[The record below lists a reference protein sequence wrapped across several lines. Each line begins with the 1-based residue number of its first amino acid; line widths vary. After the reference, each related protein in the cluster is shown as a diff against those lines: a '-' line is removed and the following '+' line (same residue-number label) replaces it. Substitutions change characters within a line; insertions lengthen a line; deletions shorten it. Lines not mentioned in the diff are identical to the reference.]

1 MVRLDVKKRG
11 ISEERKTVREKR
23 KLSDFRYLLY
33 AFLLLLPIMFVL
45 SFYSADT
52 YSIIKNTTSHLGAQ
66 STPNAWLMNAAFV
79 IVGIAC
85 VLEAWLH
92 LGRFWFHKILLSIF
106 GLSLAFTGIFHHAP
120 IIEDVIFNSLEDRL
134 HSIFATIVG
143 FSFTIYAISSAFI
156 EKAVKHRIIDIAVGF
171 TATILSLLMIYLP
184 DYSGIW
190 QRAIFIITF
199 IWLILMLER
208 IGAFNKTV

>member
-1 MVRLDVKKRG
+1 M
-11 ISEERKTVREKR
+11 KR
-23 KLSDFRYLLY
+23 KRKVSDFRYLLY
-33 AFLLLLPIMFVL
+33 ALLLLLPIMFVL

-66 STPNAWLMNAAFV
+66 STPNAWIMNVAF
-79 IVGIAC
+79 ILVGISC
-85 VLEAWLH
+85 ILEAWLH

-106 GLSLAFTGIFHHAP
+106 GLSLVFTGIFHHAP
-120 IIEDVIFNSLEDRL
+120 IIEGVIFNSLEDKL

-156 EKAVKHRIIDIAVGF
+156 EEAVKHRVIDITVGF
-171 TATILSLLMIYLP
+171 TATILSVLMIYLP

-190 QRAIFIITF
+190 QRAIFIISF
-199 IWLILMLER
+199 IWLIFMLER
-208 IGAFNKTV
+208 IRVVNKTV